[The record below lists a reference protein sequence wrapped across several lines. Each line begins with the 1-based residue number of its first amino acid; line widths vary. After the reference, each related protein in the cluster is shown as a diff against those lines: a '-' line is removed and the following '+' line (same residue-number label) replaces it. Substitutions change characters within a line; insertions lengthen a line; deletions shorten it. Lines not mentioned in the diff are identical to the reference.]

1 MLGLLGKKLG
11 QTRVYDNDGAAVH
24 VTIVECGPNHVIQ
37 CKTPETDGYSAV
49 QLAFDPQKDQR
60 LSKPRLGHFTKHK
73 STGFK
78 RIREFRDFSLEVK
91 SGDVVKVD
99 DCFAEGDF
107 VDAIGITK
115 GHGFQGVMK
124 RWNFGGLRASHGVSI
139 SHRSHGSTG
148 QCQDPGRVFKGKK
161 MAGHMGARR
170 VTTLNLDLV
179 DVDVERGLL
188 FVRGAVPGSEGGY
201 VTVRDAVK
209 KAAPDG
215 APVPAGIRDRSA
227 PAVEAPA
234 EEAPA
239 EEVAASEEGG
249 EE

>member
-91 SGDVVKVD
+91 SGDVVKVE
-99 DCFAEGDF
+99 DCFTEGDF

-124 RWNFGGLRASHGVSI
+124 RWNFGGGRATHGAKGWKRRPGSI
-139 SHRSHGSTG
+139 GSGST
-148 QCQDPGRVFKGKK
+148 PGWVAKGKK
-161 MAGHMGARR
+161 MPGHMGQVRR
-170 VTTLNLDLV
+170 TVQNLKVVKVHGEDNLLLV
-179 DVDVERGLL
+179 K
-188 FVRGAVPGSEGGY
+188 GAIPGADGDY
-201 VTVRDAVK
+201 VVIREAK
-209 KAAPDG
+209 KKPKSKA
-215 APVPAGIRDRSA
+215 
-227 PAVEAPA
+227 
-234 EEAPA
+234 
-239 EEVAASEEGG
+239 
-249 EE
+249 